1 MVVLRSRRTRSRRL
15 SISVLPAKLST
26 DADADADADVNSSI
40 DAAFRPLIRDWGL
53 RFSLGRWGLGR
64 RWVGVQLET

>member
-1 MVVLRSRRTRSRRL
+1 
-15 SISVLPAKLST
+15 VLPAKLST
-26 DADADADADVNSSI
+26 DADADADADADVNSSI